1 MSPPPPNRFPG
12 AQVRLFPYLL
22 NLLVDPDAAIR
33 THALCAV
40 TALGDEYLEQ
50 HEAEYREKVE
60 YGHAEEAKRDA
71 RLNIDLPHPFDGRP
85 PFGARVRVRNHFRA
99 LIHPI
104 IAELDC
110 WTAKERVQS
119 AALLEVLLIF
129 VEDSATEFGH
139 MILPAISKAAADSD
153 DRELHRRVC
162 RCAEVFAHHVDA
174 RSYMP
179 LFIQMSAQ
187 DPLNTLSQRLGC
199 YRILPS
205 LLHGMYRVLPE
216 NITAKVDRVE
226 SSPSSTPSAHADA
239 VLAMLCGVA
248 GRDGAAIAQH
258 TPLREAA
265 RELLIALCALE
276 REARLPMSDHLFA
289 LSTAREKLEPLP
301 LEVYSSPLPVPNAP
315 RSAALTLGLLM
326 WHGSEPS
333 IATSMEHLKAAEAQ
347 AAIKLDAGVDVDL
360 GGSVAIA
367 AVEEASANVTAA
379 WAAVEQGVLQDLG
392 SLVQGT
398 LEPLKNGS
406 LQRAPRPPASDD
418 AVLKLLQRFYAK
430 LHPLLDELSQRG
442 APFVSELLER
452 LVQRPIPAS
461 NNQPNVK
468 GEAASGSAAAEV
480 AAPAPAHKVL
490 AVFEVD
496 SFDEDDED

>member
-1 MSPPPPNRFPG
+1 MSHGTCPPPPNRFPG

-162 RCAEVFAHHVDA
+162 RCAEVWPSSFTDHEGKELMAVDA
-174 RSYMP
+174 STVPSSQKMASDFSSTGLP
-179 LFIQMSAQ
+179 LFTFRTGICSSRRR
-187 DPLNTLSQRLGC
+187 PL
-199 YRILPS
+199 
-205 LLHGMYRVLPE
+205 V
-216 NITAKVDRVE
+216 
-226 SSPSSTPSAHADA
+226 HATFNSD
-239 VLAMLCGVA
+239 
-248 GRDGAAIAQH
+248 
-258 TPLREAA
+258 E
-265 RELLIALCALE
+265 CA
-276 REARLPMSDHLFA
+276 
-289 LSTAREKLEPLP
+289 
-301 LEVYSSPLPVPNAP
+301 
-315 RSAALTLGLLM
+315 RSAK
-326 WHGSEPS
+326 H
-333 IATSMEHLKAAEAQ
+333 
-347 AAIKLDAGVDVDL
+347 V
-360 GGSVAIA
+360 
-367 AVEEASANVTAA
+367 VTAA
-379 WAAVEQGVLQDLG
+379 RLLQN
-392 SLVQGT
+392 SSQ
-398 LEPLKNGS
+398 S
-406 LQRAPRPPASDD
+406 APRHVP
-418 AVLKLLQRFYAK
+418 
-430 LHPLLDELSQRG
+430 G
-442 APFVSELLER
+442 AP
-452 LVQRPIPAS
+452 
-461 NNQPNVK
+461 
-468 GEAASGSAAAEV
+468 
-480 AAPAPAHKVL
+480 
-490 AVFEVD
+490 
-496 SFDEDDED
+496 